1 MKSVINWWSSISK
14 TKCWISYHTI
24 LKSKQLDVDDLSEA
38 LSDMHKVEIPYSKME
53 QVIDW
58 LERFPTDYF
67 TYVECYGHVSFYF
80 YSPKDAMFFK
90 LKYHV

>member
-1 MKSVINWWSSISK
+1 MKTIVSYWLAITK
-14 TKCWISYHTI
+14 TKHWISYHAI
-24 LKSKQLDVDDLSEA
+24 LDEKQLDFDDLREG

-53 QVIDW
+53 TVVGW
-58 LERFPTDYF
+58 LETHPTDRF

-80 YSPKDAMFFK
+80 SSPKDAIFFK